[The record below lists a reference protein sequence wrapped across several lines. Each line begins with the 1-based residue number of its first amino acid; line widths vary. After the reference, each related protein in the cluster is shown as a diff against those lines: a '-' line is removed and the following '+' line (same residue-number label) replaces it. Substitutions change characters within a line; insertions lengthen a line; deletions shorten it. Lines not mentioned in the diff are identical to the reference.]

1 MTRAEAAG
9 VYRDRA
15 SLAELLADVTSADGD
30 RARADWH
37 RSEAARLADTAETLD
52 RSDRPTLRLP
62 APSTVDAAVRAL
74 RKSQRLDEMA
84 LEAREHLGRLVAG
97 MTEAER
103 EAFAAATTG

>member
-84 LEAREHLGRLVAG
+84 AAAREDLGAIVAA
-97 MTEAER
+97 MSAEER
-103 EAFAAATTG
+103 ERFARATTG